1 MGTGPV
7 WTSLVVASGC
17 WKACIWGT
25 CVLRLSRAF
34 LDLGWQMEKHHSP
47 PYSLL
52 SAATYSTLGGVFSAS
67 LKEDLHA
74 LLEALSL
81 AAENSSRPSP
91 TLEKPTDGCAH
102 SLLLNKDLGDCLLMQ
117 KVLVL
122 ISGFIAYYLRNS
134 SLLA

>member
-1 MGTGPV
+1 
-7 WTSLVVASGC
+7 
-17 WKACIWGT
+17 
-25 CVLRLSRAF
+25 
-34 LDLGWQMEKHHSP
+34 MEKHHSP

-52 SAATYSTLGGVFSAS
+52 SAAAHSTLGGVFSAS

-91 TLEKPTDGCAH
+91 TLEKPTGGCAR

-122 ISGFIAYYLRNS
+122 ISGFIAYYLRSS